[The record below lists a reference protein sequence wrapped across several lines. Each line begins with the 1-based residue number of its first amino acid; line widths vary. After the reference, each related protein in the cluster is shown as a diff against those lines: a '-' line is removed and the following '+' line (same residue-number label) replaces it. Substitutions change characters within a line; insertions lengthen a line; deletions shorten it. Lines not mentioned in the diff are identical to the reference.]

1 MLLVAAGCRSLGPQ
15 TVPRDRFD
23 YSEAITESWKKQT
36 LLNIIKLRYL
46 DPPIWVDVGQIVS
59 GYTLETSV
67 TGGLSLPET
76 DGLGGTTGTIGGS
89 GRFTDRP
96 TITYV
101 PMTGA
106 KFVNGLMTPLPPSS
120 LFRAIQ
126 AGWPADAILLL
137 GAANING
144 LSGETMTTSGVTIAD
159 AKFTRVI
166 ELMRSLQLSGFFSIR
181 LVEGENGRPTTLV
194 TLRAKDATPQMVTD
208 ADELRE
214 LLGLDRS
221 AQEFRLVYG
230 AVAASDREIAVT
242 SRSLI
247 RVLGMLASHADLPPG
262 HVAEGRAT
270 PGAPESARHGV
281 HFYSG
286 KEAPKDAFV
295 TVKYRGHWFWIDD
308 RDLMTKRAF
317 TLIMILFTMADSGSE
332 GSLPVLAIPTG

>member
-1 MLLVAAGCRSLGPQ
+1 MVLAGCRSVGPK

-59 GYTLETSV
+59 GYTIETSL

-76 DGLGGTTGTIGGS
+76 DGLGGTTATVGGS

-106 KFVNGLMTPLPPSS
+106 KFVNGLMTPLPPAA

-137 GAANING
+137 GAANLNG
-144 LSGETMTTSGVTIAD
+144 LSGETMTTAGVTIAD
-159 AKFTRVI
+159 PKFLRAI

-181 LVEGENGRPTTLV
+181 LVEGEKGHPTTLLA
-194 TLRAKDATPQMVTD
+194 LRAKDVTPQMV
-208 ADELRE
+208 AESDELRD

-221 AQEFRLVYG
+221 APEFRLVYG
-230 AVAASDREIAVT
+230 AVASNDREIAVT

-247 RVLGMLASHADLPPG
+247 RVLGMLASHADLPPQ

-270 PGAPESARHGV
+270 PGAPEGGHHGV

-286 KEAPKDAFV
+286 KEAPKEAFV
-295 TVKYRGHWFWIDD
+295 AVRYRDHWFWIDD
-308 RDLMTKRAF
+308 RDLLTKRAF

-332 GSLPVLAIPTG
+332 GSLPVLTIPTG